1 VKSALI
7 PIFSGG
13 TGRSGTT
20 IVGKLLGKHSGVKC
34 GKPYEIKFLTDVFS
48 LTDVAYGM
56 RNFASGE
63 ISRNTELYLKLRPHK
78 SYEARLKKFSERML
92 DNWFERT
99 NRLGQNSGLHLGISR
114 KNLKSLLAKLHE
126 EAKFDLEGAARA
138 FFYDFVVSQ
147 RQYKGEPN
155 WMDTSPP
162 NIMHSAAIGKL
173 LPNAKFIEMKRNPLD
188 TIASVVREPWGP
200 NNIDGAMKWWLRRTD
215 MAENAMA
222 KIPNNQKLAIKL
234 EDLIIHDRENSYRS
248 LLAFLQLKDEEPMR
262 KYFENEMLAEKLH
275 ENRWKRD
282 FENPSEIEARFT
294 QLSERSA

>member
-1 VKSALI
+1 MKSALI

-20 IVGKLLGKHSGVKC
+20 IVGKLLGKHSEVKC

-162 NIMHSAAIGKL
+162 NIMHSASISRL
-173 LPNAKFIEMKRNPLD
+173 LPEAKFIEMKRNPLD

-200 NNIDGAMKWWLRRTD
+200 SDIDGAMAWWLRRTEIAD
-215 MAENAMA
+215 ESLSKIAED
-222 KIPNNQKLAIKL
+222 KRLSLRL
-234 EDLIIHDRENSYRS
+234 EDLIIHDRENSYQA
-248 LLAFLQLKDEEPMR
+248 LLTFLALEDEPLMR
-262 KYFENEMLAEKLH
+262 AYFDNEMLAEKLH

>member
-1 VKSALI
+1 MNSDFT

-20 IVGKLLGKHSGVKC
+20 IVGKLLGKHSKVKC

-56 RNFASGE
+56 RSFPSGE
-63 ISRNTELYLKLRPHK
+63 ISKKTELYLKLFPHK
-78 SYEARLKKFSERML
+78 SYKARLQKFSERAL

-114 KNLKSLLAKLHE
+114 KKLKSLLEKLSDNAPH
-126 EAKFDLEGAARA
+126 DLERAAQE
-138 FFYDFVVSQ
+138 FFYEFVNSQ
-147 RQYKGEPN
+147 KQYKGEAN

-162 NIMHSAAIGKL
+162 NIMHSASISRL
-173 LPNAKFIEMKRNPLD
+173 LPEAKFIEMKRNPLD

-200 NNIDGAMKWWLRRTD
+200 SDIDGAMAWWLRRTEIAD
-215 MAENAMA
+215 ESLSKIAED
-222 KIPNNQKLAIKL
+222 KRLSLRL
-234 EDLIIHDRENSYRS
+234 EDLIIHDRENSYQA
-248 LLAFLQLKDEEPMR
+248 LLTFLALEDEPLMR
-262 KYFENEMLAEKLH
+262 AYFDNEMLAEKLH